1 MLDNLLAKTDWSS
14 IPSWQTGLLTF
25 FLGLFVTFLGMT
37 ILVLCV
43 TGIGNILSHKDKK
56 KENKPVTLPDLSEE
70 KPVAVDGDDIS
81 DEVKV
86 AIIAAISAY
95 YSSAPAANNEFVVK
109 KIKRL
114 K

>member
-43 TGIGNILSHKDKK
+43 TGIGKILSHKDK
-56 KENKPVTLPDLSEE
+56 PVTLPGLSEE
-70 KPVAVDGDDIS
+70 KPVAVDGDDIP

>member
-1 MLDNLLAKTDWSS
+1 MTNLLAKTDWSS
-14 IPSWQTGLLTF
+14 IPEWQTGLLTF
-25 FLGLFVTFLGMT
+25 FLGLLVTFLGMT

-43 TGIGNILSHKDKK
+43 SGIGKLLSMKDERKAK
-56 KENKPVTLPDLSEE
+56 KPVTLPDLSEE
-70 KPVAVDGDDIS
+70 RPVSIDSDDIP
-81 DEVKV
+81 DDVKV

-95 YSSAPAANNEFVVK
+95 YSTAPAANNEFVVK

>member
-1 MLDNLLAKTDWSS
+1 MLEVLLAKTDWSS

-25 FLGLFVTFLGMT
+25 FLGMLVTFLGMT

-43 TGIGNILSHKDKK
+43 TGIGKILSHKDKK
-56 KENKPVTLPDLSEE
+56 KENRPVTLPDLSEE
-70 KPVAVDGDDIS
+70 KPVAVDGDDIP
-81 DEVKV
+81 DELKV